1 MCECMCVPMSLLFVC
16 VSMTMEARKGHLGPL
31 ELELQGV
38 VNFPILV
45 LGSKV
50 NMTRRGSLE

>member
-1 MCECMCVPMSLLFVC
+1 MFVPMSLLFVC
-16 VSMTMEARKGHLGPL
+16 VSMSIEARKGNLGPL
-31 ELELQGV
+31 DLELQGV

-45 LGSKV
+45 LGSM